1 MTKRGYLYCN
11 GVAAVGELFRRVG
24 KLTQQWCPRESGK
37 RKRRG
42 HDTRRRRA
50 ARGAYVQSSFWNKKP
65 QRGHISACTWVR
77 ERCNDPTESP
87 RSPET
92 AYYTTRILHYAHIT
106 LRAQAALG
114 AKLSLAAASSGEP
127 VYTRRIEVL
136 FKLRVV
142 ALRARRILFSLARH
156 HGGNRA
162 GRLLLLLLL
171 LLSLRCRGK

>member
-1 MTKRGYLYCN
+1 MLRPDRVAEITGN
-11 GVAAVGELFRRVG
+11 G
-24 KLTQQWCPRESGK
+24 
-37 RKRRG
+37 
-42 HDTRRRRA
+42 
-50 ARGAYVQSSFWNKKP
+50 
-65 QRGHISACTWVR
+65 
-77 ERCNDPTESP
+77 
-87 RSPET
+87 
-92 AYYTTRILHYAHIT
+92 ILHYAHIT

>member
-1 MTKRGYLYCN
+1 MT
-11 GVAAVGELFRRVG
+11 RVG
-24 KLTQQWCPRESGK
+24 GVRHAAHTFNQVFGTRNRSVGTFPPARGCGSDATTRQSRRDH
-37 RKRRG
+37 RKRPVHAKIPG
-42 HDTRRRRA
+42 
-50 ARGAYVQSSFWNKKP
+50 
-65 QRGHISACTWVR
+65 
-77 ERCNDPTESP
+77 
-87 RSPET
+87 
-92 AYYTTRILHYAHIT
+92 AHIT